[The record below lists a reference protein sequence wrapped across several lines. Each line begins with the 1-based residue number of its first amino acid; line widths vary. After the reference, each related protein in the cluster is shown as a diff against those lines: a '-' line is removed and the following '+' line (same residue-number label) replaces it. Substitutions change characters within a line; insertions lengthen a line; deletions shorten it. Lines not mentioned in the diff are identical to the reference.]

1 MSIQSSINQALGTV
15 ELTLL
20 RTGTVTT
27 PLRKYPVDPV
37 KEAEKKTKQ
46 EEKAKREAERAKR
59 AAERQAKGNAAPNA
73 PESPTTQETAPTPE
87 TAAPTPEMQPAAAQP
102 ATPGEIMISGDQ
114 MAAQMA
120 AGRVQA
126 KTEQLKRSQ
135 LGRRERLDMLRAK
148 NKEVQNLKKEIHEL
162 EDTFKKK
169 SRGGAK

>member
-37 KEAEKKTKQ
+37 KEAEKKQKQ

-59 AAERQAKGNAAPNA
+59 AAEKQAKGQAAPDA
-73 PESPTTQETAPTPE
+73 SESPTTQETAPATE

-102 ATPGEIMISGDQ
+102 ATPGDIMISGDQ

-126 KTEQLKRSQ
+126 KTEQIKKGK
-135 LGRRERLDMLRAK
+135 LGRQERLDMLRAK
-148 NKEVQNLKKEIHEL
+148 RKDVRKLEQEIHEL

>member
-20 RTGTVTT
+20 RTGTITT
-27 PLRKYPVDPV
+27 PQRKYPIDPV
-37 KEAEKKTKQ
+37 KEAEKKQKQ
-46 EEKAKREAERAKR
+46 EEKAKPTQKG
-59 AAERQAKGNAAPNA
+59 GNAPGASK
-73 PESPTTQETAPTPE
+73 SPKTQETAPTTE
-87 TAAPTPEMQPAAAQP
+87 AAAPTPEMQPAAAQP

-148 NKEVQNLKKEIHEL
+148 REELRKLKQEISGL
-162 EDTFKKK
+162 ETTFKKPSK
-169 SRGGAK
+169 GGAK

>member
-20 RTGTVTT
+20 RTGTITT
-27 PLRKYPVDPV
+27 PQRKYPVDPA
-37 KEAEKKTKQ
+37 KEAEKKIKQ

-59 AAERQAKGNAAPNA
+59 AAEKQTKGKAAPNT
-73 PESPTTQETAPTPE
+73 PESPITQETAPKGENT
-87 TAAPTPEMQPAAAQP
+87 APTPEMQPAAAQP

-148 NKEVQNLKKEIHEL
+148 REDLRKLKQEISGL
-162 EDTFKKK
+162 ETTFKKPSK
-169 SRGGAK
+169 GGAK

>member
-27 PLRKYPVDPV
+27 PLRKYPVDLV
-37 KEAEKKTKQ
+37 KEAEKKQKQ

-59 AAERQAKGNAAPNA
+59 AAERQAKGQAAPDA
-73 PESPTTQETAPTPE
+73 PESPTTQETAPATE

-102 ATPGEIMISGDQ
+102 ATPGDIMISGDQ

-120 AGRVQA
+120 AGRVRA

-135 LGRRERLDMLRAK
+135 LGRQERLDMLRAK
-148 NKEVQNLKKEIHEL
+148 REDLRKLKQEISGL
-162 EDTFKKK
+162 ETAFKKPSK
-169 SRGGAK
+169 GGAK

>member
-20 RTGTVTT
+20 RTGAITT
-27 PLRKYPVDPV
+27 PKRKYP
-37 KEAEKKTKQ
+37 EKNP
-46 EEKAKREAERAKR
+46 KAPT
-59 AAERQAKGNAAPNA
+59 APDA
-73 PESPTTQETAPTPE
+73 PESPKTQETAPTTE

-120 AGRVQA
+120 ASRVQA

-148 NKEVQNLKKEIHEL
+148 REDLRKLKQEISGL
-162 EDTFKKK
+162 ETMFKKPSK
-169 SRGGAK
+169 GGAK

>member
-27 PLRKYPVDPV
+27 PLRKYPE
-37 KEAEKKTKQ
+37 KEKKPEKEPKKKAEKKT
-46 EEKAKREAERAKR
+46 
-59 AAERQAKGNAAPNA
+59 APDA
-73 PESPTTQETAPTPE
+73 SESPTTQETAPATE
-87 TAAPTPEMQPAAAQP
+87 TAAPTPEMQPVAAQP
-102 ATPGEIMISGDQ
+102 ATPGDIMISGDQ

-126 KTEQLKRSQ
+126 KTEQLKRGK

-148 NKEVQNLKKEIHEL
+148 EKDIKRLKEEVRKL

>member
-20 RTGTVTT
+20 RTGTITT
-27 PLRKYPVDPV
+27 PQRKYP
-37 KEAEKKTKQ
+37 EKLP
-46 EEKAKREAERAKR
+46 KAPT
-59 AAERQAKGNAAPNA
+59 APDA
-73 PESPTTQETAPTPE
+73 PESPKTQETAPATE

-148 NKEVQNLKKEIHEL
+148 REDLRKLKQEISGL
-162 EDTFKKK
+162 ETTFKKPSK
-169 SRGGAK
+169 GGAK